1 MRKIF
6 DLYNLNKFHNQGI
19 TGKGITTAI
28 LDTGIYPHKDLSG
41 NILEFHDVINYRIT
55 PYDDNSHGTHVS
67 GIICSTGHSA
77 RAYTGVAPDSKIIAV
92 KVLDQSGHGTPEK
105 IISGIEWILKNK
117 EKYNIKIVNISI
129 GTRVY
134 SCSDETS
141 SLVQAVDHMWDS
153 GLTVLVSAGNN
164 GPDYHTITTPG
175 ISRKVITVG
184 SCQWNNYKIKDS
196 RALFSGKGP
205 TLCNILKP
213 DIVAPGDNIT
223 SCAPRNIYTTK
234 SGTSMSTPVVSGAA
248 ALLLSFNNEISNSN
262 FKNLLHLSA
271 KDIGLDRFTQGYGR
285 LDIEKLFILAN
296 PVL

>member
-1 MRKIF
+1 MHKIT
-6 DLYNLNKFHNQGI
+6 DLYNLNSFHRNGI
-19 TGKGITTAI
+19 TGKGINTAV
-28 LDTGIYPHKDLSG
+28 LDTGIAPHRDLIS
-41 NILEFHDVINYRIT
+41 NIIYFHDVVNFKLS

-67 GIICSTGHSA
+67 GIIGSSGISSKK
-77 RAYTGVAPDSKIIAV
+77 YIGIAPDSGIIGV
-92 KVLDQSGHGTPEK
+92 KVLDKSGHGNPET
-105 IISGIEWILKNK
+105 IIKGIEWILKNK

-134 SCSDETS
+134 SCSDESS

-184 SCQWNNYKIKDS
+184 SCQWNNTKSRDS

-205 TLCNILKP
+205 TLCNIMKP

-223 SCAPRNIYTTK
+223 SCGTNNTYTTK

-248 ALLLSFNNEISNSN
+248 ALLYSHYSGISNSG

-296 PVL
+296 PVT

>member
-1 MRKIF
+1 MV
-6 DLYNLNKFHNQGI
+6 DL
-19 TGKGITTAI
+19 
-28 LDTGIYPHKDLSG
+28 
-41 NILEFHDVINYRIT
+41 
-55 PYDDNSHGTHVS
+55 
-67 GIICSTGHSA
+67 
-77 RAYTGVAPDSKIIAV
+77 
-92 KVLDQSGHGTPEK
+92 
-105 IISGIEWILKNK
+105 IS

-141 SLVQAVDHMWDS
+141 SLVQAVNHMWDS

-223 SCAPRNIYTTK
+223 SCAPGNIYTTK
-234 SGTSMSTPVVSGAA
+234 SGTSMSTPIVSGAA
-248 ALLLSFNNEISNSN
+248 ALAFSYNPELTNEI
-262 FKNLLHLSA
+262 FKEKLCISA
-271 KDIGLDRFTQGYGR
+271 KDMGFDRYTQGGGEM
-285 LDIEKLFILAN
+285 DINKLLLLIK